1 MKFVDSVRISVKAG
15 RGGNGCMSFLRE
27 RFKPNGGPDGG
38 NGGKGGSIIFE
49 ATNNLQTLA
58 DLEYQRNIKGS
69 NGSHG
74 KGSARNGAAGE
85 DIILYVPCGTLIY
98 DAETG
103 DGLADLVEPKD
114 RFLAARGGRG
124 GGTAQSWRTPTSCP
138 FMMFSSVDASSTR
151 MGLLAD

>member
-27 RFKPNGGPDGG
+27 RFKPDGGPDGG

-49 ATNNLQTLA
+49 ATTNLQTLA

-74 KGSARNGAAGE
+74 KGNARNGAAGD
-85 DIILYVPCGTLIY
+85 DIVIHVPCGTIIY
-98 DAETG
+98 DAETNE
-103 DGLADLVEPKD
+103 A
-114 RFLAARGGRG
+114 
-124 GGTAQSWRTPTSCP
+124 
-138 FMMFSSVDASSTR
+138 
-151 MGLLAD
+151 